1 MAYGVRYRAEW
12 RATTRGERH
21 YVVDFLKRDYAGEVE
36 QMYLTGDCVVI
47 TYGAVDESELQPIK
61 SSQADIT
68 ILCTSSDSDYSEL
81 YTLDPAMYQVVI
93 YEDESAI
100 WRGYLATGEY
110 RQPLAKV
117 PYTVRF
123 RVNDGLAVLKS
134 KPYLEDNGERY
145 TDDISVSALMRKLL
159 SPISDNVD
167 IWHYNL
173 IYANQPSPTFDIIS
187 ISQEAIYLA
196 LGDDVTYYDV
206 LEAVLKN
213 FGVQLLQ
220 QEGVWVI
227 RSLDTLATAV
237 NSNLV
242 KVTSLDSLTTPG
254 YGVSSDAML
263 SLLPPLKRMTV
274 AAQPT
279 TSIAISDV
287 ASNPDN
293 WQASSGYTPYIPR
306 LINYGDAIKMGVLGY
321 VSEYIMGLAILP
333 IRRIYTRSQT
343 TSITLTADIH
353 SGVRIESGINI
364 GVWLISPNTSI
375 IDSVVNWGIQGS
387 YSASQII
394 VNRKTIYYD
403 VDDEV
408 WREVTSQ
415 NDPTASQLGLKRV
428 ILPASPREAIRPA
441 LSTLPQTS
449 VTIELPNIP
458 DMSSGNVYNDSW
470 QIALV
475 VGATGA
481 APRTLYISN
490 VNISTASG
498 DDTASENVHISNDGI
513 TAESYDVVWG
523 TATTSGGNPY
533 LSITDISKNGRA
545 VYGFVEA
552 SQSCADKDVVGKMLA
567 DLRKKTTRN
576 IEGIVDKK
584 IAYGANNAVR
594 YDGRYYYT
602 NFVKHLLKRGV
613 ADIQLRELPQLTE
626 VSGTHTFA
634 FKFMPTSMIGLD
646 RSLYYISAE
655 DRIAR
660 IDTSDMTVKHLAS
673 LSGSSALRPGVRCV
687 VAGDSVCV
695 KAYDDRGILLSEI
708 AEFSDDKVGFDSF
721 LSTAVYDAVAQI
733 WIASDGGANVVICD
747 VNGYVISRMTC
758 DVTPKQPT
766 DVALLPYEGGFIYRF
781 ADSGKYY
788 SYWHSYSIHSAG
800 VFEATWSLAN
810 ANITH
815 ISKRYLVY
823 KGSDGRSEI
832 LRIMHQDLRSG
843 LSAFS
848 SIAAQNEIIAV
859 NNAIILTRSSS
870 GAAVYDTRRTVS
882 SRYYSL
888 GLGSATSL
896 MALCGDV
903 VFVQQA
909 QIPYAYAWGRILN
922 KINSTNNIAVTYDE

>member
-1 MAYGVRYRAEW
+1 MAYGVKYRAEW

-36 QMYLTGDCVVI
+36 QMYLTGDCIVI
-47 TYGAVDESELQPIK
+47 TYGAVDESELMPIK

-68 ILCTSSDSDYSEL
+68 ILCTSSDSDYSGL

-110 RQPLAKV
+110 QQPLAKV

-123 RVNDGLAVLKS
+123 RANDGLSVLKA
-134 KPYLEDNGERY
+134 KPYLSVNGSRF
-145 TDDISVSALMRKLL
+145 TGSISISELIRRLL

-173 IYANQPSPTFDIIS
+173 IYANQPSPTFDIVNIL
-187 ISQEAIYLA
+187 EDAIYIA
-196 LGDDVTYYDV
+196 LGEDITYYDV

-220 QEGVWVI
+220 QDGVWVV
-227 RSLDTLATAV
+227 RSLSTLATAV

-242 KVTSLDSLTTPG
+242 NVISLDNKITPG
-254 YGVSSDAML
+254 YGISSDAVL
-263 SLLPPLKRMTV
+263 SLLPPLKKMSV
-274 AAQPT
+274 ANRQTAE
-279 TSIAISDV
+279 ISLSEVVSQAD
-287 ASNPDN
+287 S
-293 WQASSGYTPYIPR
+293 WQASSGYPAFVPKIVK
-306 LINYGDAIKMGVLGY
+306 YGDAIKISANGEIGY
-321 VSEYIMGLAILP
+321 VMGTAILP
-333 IRRIYTRSQT
+333 IRRIYTRSKE
-343 TSITLTADIH
+343 TSITLTADIY
-353 SGVRIESGINI
+353 SGNSAKEGTVNI
-364 GVWLISPNTSI
+364 GIWLCEPNTSVNEN
-375 IDSVVNWGIQGS
+375 VVNWRL
-387 YSASQII
+387 AQI
-394 VNRKTIYYD
+394 VLNRKTIAWDADNKNWKNISTMD
-403 VDDEV
+403 V
-408 WREVTSQ
+408 
-415 NDPTASQLGLKRV
+415 PTATKLGLRDV
-428 ILPASPREAIRPA
+428 QLIPYPGQTIRPA
-441 LSTLPQTS
+441 LSTLPKTS
-449 VTIELPNIP
+449 VTLELPNIP
-458 DMSSGNVYNDSW
+458 YISTDDVMYDSW
-470 QIALV
+470 EIVLV
-475 VGATGA
+475 LAVTGA
-481 APRTLYISN
+481 VQRSFYLSN
-490 VNISTASG
+490 VNISIANG
-498 DDTASENVHISNDGI
+498 EEYESEDIRVSNDGI
-513 TAESYDVVWG
+513 TSESYDVLWRS
-523 TATTSGGNPY
+523 ATRSLNGNNPY
-533 LSITDISKNGRA
+533 LTLLDMSREGRA
-545 VYGFVEA
+545 VYGYIEA
-552 SQSCADKDVVGKMLA
+552 SGSCADKDVVGKMLA

-594 YDGRYYYT
+594 YDDRYYYT

-626 VSGTHTFA
+626 VSGTHTFS
-634 FKFMPTSMIGLD
+634 FKFMPTSMIGID

-673 LSGSSALRPGVRCV
+673 LSGSSTLRPGVRCV
-687 VAGDSVCV
+687 VAGDATCV
-695 KAYDDRGILLSEI
+695 RAYDDNSNLVSEI
-708 AEFSDDKVGFDSF
+708 SAFSDDKVSLNSF
-721 LSTAVYDAVAQI
+721 LSTAVYDAVTQI

-800 VFEATWSLAN
+800 VFEANWILAN

-815 ISKRYLVY
+815 ISKRYLIY

-843 LSAFS
+843 LSAFA

-909 QIPYAYAWGRILN
+909 QISYAYAWRRILN
-922 KINSTNNIAVTYDE
+922 KINSTNNIAVTYDD